1 MVAVVKRQRSVE
13 GRCNVSSAV
22 SGEVATRRI
31 KAKILSNQDDS
42 RWKVRLNPDTADLEH
57 PGNTLW
63 FLEFDRDAIVGS
75 VTPPGQQ
82 SDLGR
87 STFDLKV
94 DAPVKECRMTT
105 VQEFFDRGSKF
116 EPGAGRDNNTLNPNG
131 TIGDP
136 TSRSNLC

>member
-1 MVAVVKRQRSVE
+1 MSGV
-13 GRCNVSSAV
+13 V
-22 SGEVATRRI
+22 SGAVATKRI
-31 KAKILSNQDDS
+31 KAKIFSNPQEA
-42 RWKVRLNPDTADLEH
+42 RWQVRLNPDTADLNH

-63 FLEFDRDAIVGS
+63 FLEFDRDDIVGP
-75 VTPPGQQ
+75 VTPPGPQ

-87 STFDLKV
+87 STFDLRA

-105 VQEFFDRGSKF
+105 VQEFFDRGRKF
-116 EPGAGRDNNTLNPNG
+116 EPGAYNDDNRDNPNG